1 MARPFI
7 LLCGVGLF
15 AFISYNLVRMPVL
28 SLFAQSLGAGPE
40 AIGFIVA
47 ASTLTGVFL
56 KWPAGALSDL
66 YDRRWLLL
74 VGLLAFALPPFCYLL
89 VTDVP
94 WLIALR
100 FVHGMATAVFAPIA
114 LAVVADLHR
123 EARGA
128 AYGTYTAA
136 TQAGAMLGPLLGGWL
151 LLTGG
156 FSAAFVTA
164 GTLGVIAVLLFF
176 LMRLPPVPGRV
187 NRESLIVNR
196 WEEVKRETLNVKRA
210 ESDDSRITDN
220 VEHHRAAG
228 FSRLAVIRDMAR
240 GARTVLGNVR
250 VVVTSAT
257 DGARQVA
264 NGALMAFLPIYV
276 VGIGLDAAQAGML
289 FGVQSVTSFAS
300 RPTMGWASDRI
311 GRRPLILLG
320 LVVCAGSLAAIPFTT
335 PFVGLMALSALFG
348 FGEAIVNAS
357 AAALVADLSEL
368 KTLGSAMGMQG
379 AIMDIGHASGPI
391 LSGVLIGALGFQLA
405 FPIIAGLVLVAA
417 GVFRASVGAE
427 RPVGLAS

>member
-1 MARPFI
+1 LTRPFI

-28 SLFAQSLGAGPE
+28 SLFAQSLGASPE
-40 AIGFIVA
+40 AIGFIVS
-47 ASTLTGVFL
+47 ASTVTGVFL

-66 YDRRWLLL
+66 YDRRWLMLL
-74 VGLLAFALPPFCYLL
+74 GLLAFAIPPFLYQF
-89 VTDVP
+89 VSEVR

-100 FVHGMATAVFAPIA
+100 FAHGMATAVFAPIA
-114 LAVVADLHR
+114 LAVVADLCR
-123 EARGA
+123 DARGA
-128 AYGTYTAA
+128 AYGSYTAA

-151 LLTGG
+151 VV
-156 FSAAFVTA
+156 SAGYPTAFVTA
-164 GTLGVIAVLLFF
+164 GVMGAIAVLFF
-176 LMRLPPVPGRV
+176 LLMKLPPKIPRV
-187 NRESLIVNR
+187 SSG
-196 WEEVKRETLNVKRA
+196 A
-210 ESDDSRITDN
+210 GP
-220 VEHHRAAG
+220 AAVL
-228 FSRLAVIRDMAR
+228 SDMAR
-240 GARTVLGNVR
+240 GARTVLGNAR
-250 VVVTSAT
+250 VVITSAT

-264 NGALMAFLPIYV
+264 NGALMAFLPIYAI
-276 VGIGLDAAQAGML
+276 GIGLDAAQAGVL
-289 FGVQSVTSFAS
+289 FGVQSVTSFVS
-300 RPTMGWASDRI
+300 RPTMGRASDRI

-348 FGEAIVNAS
+348 FGEAIVNAA

-379 AIMDIGHASGPI
+379 TIMDIGHASGPI

-417 GVFRASVGAE
+417 GVFRASVGVE
-427 RPVGLAS
+427 HPVGSAS

>member
-1 MARPFI
+1 MKKQFA

-28 SLFAQSLGAGPE
+28 SLFAQSLGASPE

-74 VGLLAFALPPFCYLL
+74 VGLLAFALPPFSYLL
-89 VTDVP
+89 ITDVS

-114 LAVVADLHR
+114 LAVVADLRR

-128 AYGTYTAA
+128 AYGAYTAA

-151 LLTGG
+151 LWTRG
-156 FSAAFVTA
+156 FSITFVTA

-176 LMRLPPVPGRV
+176 LMRLPPQVHAPHPDPLPRPWRG
-187 NRESLIVNR
+187 EGEGGSLV
-196 WEEVKRETLNVKRA
+196 
-210 ESDDSRITDN
+210 
-220 VEHHRAAG
+220 
-228 FSRLAVIRDMAR
+228 AVLHDMTR

-276 VGIGLDAAQAGML
+276 IGIGLDAAQAGML

-320 LVVCAGSLAAIPFTT
+320 LVVCAGSLAAIPFTAQ
-335 PFVGLMALSALFG
+335 FVGLMALSALFG
-348 FGEAIVNAS
+348 FGEAIVNAA

-379 AIMDIGHASGPI
+379 AIMDVGHASGPI

-405 FPIIAGLVLVAA
+405 FPILAGIVLVAA

-427 RPVGLAS
+427 RPVGSAS

>member
-1 MARPFI
+1 MTYQFA

-28 SLFAQSLGAGPE
+28 SLFAQSLGASPE

-114 LAVVADLHR
+114 LAVVADLRR

-176 LMRLPPVPGRV
+176 LMRLPPQIPHIATGVGA
-187 NRESLIVNR
+187 
-196 WEEVKRETLNVKRA
+196 T
-210 ESDDSRITDN
+210 
-220 VEHHRAAG
+220 
-228 FSRLAVIRDMAR
+228 AVLHDMTR

-264 NGALMAFLPIYV
+264 NGALMAFLPIYA
-276 VGIGLDAAQAGML
+276 VGIGLDAAQAGVL

-300 RPTMGWASDRI
+300 RPTMGWVSDRI

-335 PFVGLMALSALFG
+335 LFVGLMALSALFG

-427 RPVGLAS
+427 RPVGLPS

>member
-1 MARPFI
+1 VKKQFA

-28 SLFAQSLGAGPE
+28 SLFAQSLGASPE

-74 VGLLAFALPPFCYLL
+74 VGLLAFALPPFSYLL
-89 VTDVP
+89 ITDVS

-114 LAVVADLHR
+114 LAVVADLRR

-128 AYGTYTAA
+128 AYGAYTAA

-151 LLTGG
+151 LWTRG
-156 FSAAFVTA
+156 FSTTFVTA

-176 LMRLPPVPGRV
+176 LMRLPPQIPHIATGVGA
-187 NRESLIVNR
+187 
-196 WEEVKRETLNVKRA
+196 T
-210 ESDDSRITDN
+210 
-220 VEHHRAAG
+220 
-228 FSRLAVIRDMAR
+228 AVLHDMTR

-320 LVVCAGSLAAIPFTT
+320 LVVCAGSLAAIPFTAQ
-335 PFVGLMALSALFG
+335 FVGLMALSALFG
-348 FGEAIVNAS
+348 FGEAIVNAA
-357 AAALVADLSEL
+357 AAALIADLSEL

-379 AIMDIGHASGPI
+379 AIMDVGHASGPI

-405 FPIIAGLVLVAA
+405 FPILAGIVLVAA
-417 GVFRASVGAE
+417 GVFRASVGVE
-427 RPVGLAS
+427 RPVGSAS

>member
-1 MARPFI
+1 MKKQFA

-74 VGLLAFALPPFCYLL
+74 VGLLAFALPPFSYLL
-89 VTDVP
+89 ITDVS

-114 LAVVADLHR
+114 LAVVADLRR

-128 AYGTYTAA
+128 AYGAYTAA

-151 LLTGG
+151 LWTRG
-156 FSAAFVTA
+156 FSTTFVTA
-164 GTLGVIAVLLFF
+164 GTLGVISVLLFF
-176 LMRLPPVPGRV
+176 LMRLPPVPGLV

-196 WEEVKRETLNVKRA
+196 DESSVERLTYNVARPHG
-210 ESDDSRITDN
+210 
-220 VEHHRAAG
+220 VAAV
-228 FSRLAVIRDMAR
+228 LYDMTR

-320 LVVCAGSLAAIPFTT
+320 LVVCAGSLAAIPFTAQ
-335 PFVGLMALSALFG
+335 FVGLMALSALFG
-348 FGEAIVNAS
+348 FGEAIVNAA

-405 FPIIAGLVLVAA
+405 FPILAGIVLVAA
-417 GVFRASVGAE
+417 GVFRATVGAE
-427 RPVGLAS
+427 RPVGSAS

>member
-1 MARPFI
+1 LRTRQFA

-28 SLFAQSLGAGPE
+28 SLYANSLGAGPE
-40 AIGFIVA
+40 AIGFIVS

-56 KWPAGALSDL
+56 KWPAGALSDF

-74 VGLLAFALPPFCYLL
+74 IGLLAFAIPPFFYQF
-89 VTDVP
+89 VADVG

-100 FVHGMATAVFAPIA
+100 FTHGMATAVFAPIA
-114 LAVVADLHR
+114 LAVVADLCR

-128 AYGTYTAA
+128 AYGSYTAA
-136 TQAGAMLGPLLGGWL
+136 TQAGAMLGPVLGGWL
-151 LLTGG
+151 VVSAG
-156 FSAAFVTA
+156 FPAAFVTA
-164 GTLGVIAVLLFF
+164 GILGSIAVLLFL
-176 LMRLPPVPGRV
+176 LMRLPPQIPRTASSAGP
-187 NRESLIVNR
+187 
-196 WEEVKRETLNVKRA
+196 
-210 ESDDSRITDN
+210 
-220 VEHHRAAG
+220 AAV
-228 FSRLAVIRDMAR
+228 LKDMAR
-240 GARTVLGNVR
+240 GAKTVVGNVR
-250 VVVTSAT
+250 VVVTSVT

-276 VGIGLDAAQAGML
+276 VGIGLDAAHAGVL
-289 FGVQSVTSFAS
+289 FGVQSVTSFVS

-320 LVVCAGSLAAIPFTT
+320 LVVCAGSLAAIPFTNL
-335 PFVGLMALSALFG
+335 FWALMALSALFG

-391 LSGVLIGALGFQLA
+391 LAGLLIGALGFQVA
-405 FPIIAGLVLVAA
+405 FPILAAFVLLAA
-417 GVFRASVGAE
+417 GAFRIGVESDRSTAVA
-427 RPVGLAS
+427 

>member
-1 MARPFI
+1 MKKQFA

-28 SLFAQSLGAGPE
+28 SLFAQSLGASPE

-74 VGLLAFALPPFCYLL
+74 VGLLAFALPPFSYLL
-89 VTDVP
+89 ITDVS

-114 LAVVADLHR
+114 LAVVADLRR

-128 AYGTYTAA
+128 AYGAYTAA

-151 LLTGG
+151 LWTRG
-156 FSAAFVTA
+156 FSTTFVTA

-176 LMRLPPVPGRV
+176 LMRLPPQIPHIATGVGA
-187 NRESLIVNR
+187 
-196 WEEVKRETLNVKRA
+196 T
-210 ESDDSRITDN
+210 
-220 VEHHRAAG
+220 
-228 FSRLAVIRDMAR
+228 AVLHDMTR

-276 VGIGLDAAQAGML
+276 IGIGLDAAQAGML

-320 LVVCAGSLAAIPFTT
+320 LVVCAGSLAAIPFTAQ
-335 PFVGLMALSALFG
+335 FVGLMALSALFG
-348 FGEAIVNAS
+348 FGEAIVNAA

-379 AIMDIGHASGPI
+379 AIMDVGHASGPI

-405 FPIIAGLVLVAA
+405 FPILAGIVLVAA

-427 RPVGLAS
+427 RPVGSAS

>member
-1 MARPFI
+1 MKAQFAV
-7 LLCGVGLF
+7 LCGIGLF

-28 SLFAQSLGAGPE
+28 SLFAQSLGARPE

-74 VGLLAFALPPFCYLL
+74 VGLLAFALPPFCYPL

-100 FVHGMATAVFAPIA
+100 FVHGLATAVFGPIG
-114 LAVVADLHR
+114 LAVVADVFR
-123 EARGA
+123 EARGVA
-128 AYGTYTAA
+128 LGSYTAA

-164 GTLGVIAVLLFF
+164 GTLGVVAVLLFF
-176 LMRLPPVPGRV
+176 LMRLPPITGHV

-196 WEEVKRETLNVKRA
+196 REDVKRGKYDV
-210 ESDDSRITDN
+210 SRITN
-220 VEHHRAAG
+220 NAVRPPGPA
-228 FSRLAVIRDMAR
+228 AVIRDMAR

-276 VGIGLDAAQAGML
+276 VGIGLNAAQAGVL

-335 PFVGLMALSALFG
+335 SFVRLMALSALFG

-368 KTLGSAMGMQG
+368 KTLGSAMGLQG
-379 AIMDIGHASGPI
+379 AITDIGHASGPI

-405 FPIIAGLVLVAA
+405 FSILAGFVLVAA

-427 RPVGLAS
+427 RPVGSAS

>member
-1 MARPFI
+1 MKKQFA

-74 VGLLAFALPPFCYLL
+74 VGLLAFALPPFSYLL
-89 VTDVP
+89 ITDVS
-94 WLIALR
+94 WLIVLR

-114 LAVVADLHR
+114 LAVVADLRR

-128 AYGTYTAA
+128 AYGAYTAA

-151 LLTGG
+151 LWTRG
-156 FSAAFVTA
+156 FSTTFVTA
-164 GTLGVIAVLLFF
+164 GTLGVISVLLFF
-176 LMRLPPVPGRV
+176 LMRLPPQIPHIATG
-187 NRESLIVNR
+187 IGA
-196 WEEVKRETLNVKRA
+196 T
-210 ESDDSRITDN
+210 
-220 VEHHRAAG
+220 
-228 FSRLAVIRDMAR
+228 AVLHEMTR

-276 VGIGLDAAQAGML
+276 IGIGLDAAQAGML

-320 LVVCAGSLAAIPFTT
+320 LVVCAGSLAAIPFTAQ
-335 PFVGLMALSALFG
+335 FVGLMALSALFG
-348 FGEAIVNAS
+348 FGEAIVNAA

-405 FPIIAGLVLVAA
+405 FPILAGLVLVAA

-427 RPVGLAS
+427 RPVGSAS

>member
-1 MARPFI
+1 LGRPFI

-28 SLFAQSLGAGPE
+28 SLFAQSLGASPE

-89 VTDVP
+89 ITDVR
-94 WLIALR
+94 WLVVLR
-100 FVHGMATAVFAPIA
+100 FAHGMATAVFAPIA
-114 LAVVADLHR
+114 LAVVADLRR

-128 AYGTYTAA
+128 AYGAYTAA

-151 LLTGG
+151 LQVAGY
-156 FSAAFVTA
+156 SAAFVTA
-164 GTLGVIAVLLFF
+164 GVMGAIAVLLFL
-176 LMRLPPVPGRV
+176 LMKLPPQIPRV
-187 NRESLIVNR
+187 SSGAG
-196 WEEVKRETLNVKRA
+196 T
-210 ESDDSRITDN
+210 
-220 VEHHRAAG
+220 AAVLHEMG
-228 FSRLAVIRDMAR
+228 R

-264 NGALMAFLPIYV
+264 NGALMAFLPIYA
-276 VGIGLDAAQAGML
+276 VGIGLDAAQAGVL

-311 GRRPLILLG
+311 GRHPLILLG
-320 LVVCAGSLAAIPFTT
+320 LVICAGSLATVPFTT
-335 PFVGLMALSALFG
+335 SFVGLMALSSLFG

-379 AIMDIGHASGPI
+379 AITDIGHASGPI
-391 LSGVLIGALGFQLA
+391 LSGVLIGALGFQAA
-405 FPIIAGLVLVAA
+405 FPIIAGFVLVTA

>member
-1 MARPFI
+1 VKKQFA

-74 VGLLAFALPPFCYLL
+74 VGLLAFALPPFSYLL
-89 VTDVP
+89 ITDVS

-114 LAVVADLHR
+114 LAVVADLRR

-128 AYGTYTAA
+128 AYGAYTAA

-151 LLTGG
+151 LWTRG
-156 FSAAFVTA
+156 FSTTFVTA

-176 LMRLPPVPGRV
+176 LMRLPPQIPHIATGVGA
-187 NRESLIVNR
+187 
-196 WEEVKRETLNVKRA
+196 T
-210 ESDDSRITDN
+210 
-220 VEHHRAAG
+220 
-228 FSRLAVIRDMAR
+228 AVLHDMTR

-276 VGIGLDAAQAGML
+276 IGIGLDAAQAGML

-320 LVVCAGSLAAIPFTT
+320 LVVCAGSLAAIPFTAQ
-335 PFVGLMALSALFG
+335 FVGLMALSALFG
-348 FGEAIVNAS
+348 FGEAIVNAA

-379 AIMDIGHASGPI
+379 AIMDVGHASGPI

-405 FPIIAGLVLVAA
+405 FPILAGIVLVAA

-427 RPVGLAS
+427 RPVGSAS

>member
-1 MARPFI
+1 MTRPFI

-28 SLFAQSLGAGPE
+28 SLFAHSLGASPE
-40 AIGFIVA
+40 AIGFIVS

-89 VTDVP
+89 ITDVR
-94 WLIALR
+94 WLVVLR
-100 FVHGMATAVFAPIA
+100 FAHGVATAVFAPIA
-114 LAVVADLHR
+114 LAVVADLRR

-128 AYGTYTAA
+128 AYGAYTAA

-151 LLTGG
+151 LQVAG
-156 FSAAFVTA
+156 FSTAFVTA

-176 LMRLPPVPGRV
+176 LMRLPPVPDRV
-187 NRESLIVNR
+187 DR
-196 WEEVKRETLNVKRA
+196 WEDVKRA
-210 ESDDSRITDN
+210 SLNVNRGESS
-220 VEHHRAAG
+220 VERLTNNAVRPPGAA
-228 FSRLAVIRDMAR
+228 AVISDMAR

-264 NGALMAFLPIYV
+264 NGALMAFLPIYA
-276 VGIGLDAAQAGML
+276 VGIGLDAAHAGML

-320 LVVCAGSLAAIPFTT
+320 LVICAGSLATVPFTT
-335 PFVGLMALSALFG
+335 SFVGLMALSSLFG

-379 AIMDIGHASGPI
+379 AITDIGHASGPI
-391 LSGVLIGALGFQLA
+391 LSGVLIGALGFQAA
-405 FPIIAGLVLVAA
+405 FPIIAGFVLVAA

-427 RPVGLAS
+427 RPVGSAS

>member
-1 MARPFI
+1 LRTRQFA

-28 SLFAQSLGAGPE
+28 SLYAKSLGAGPE
-40 AIGFIVA
+40 AIGFIVS

-56 KWPAGALSDL
+56 KWPAGALSDF

-74 VGLLAFALPPFCYLL
+74 IGLLAFAIPPFFYQY
-89 VTDVP
+89 VSDVG

-100 FVHGMATAVFAPIA
+100 FAHGMATAIFGPIA
-114 LAVVADLHR
+114 MAVVADFFR

-128 AYGTYTAA
+128 ALGSYTAA

-151 LLTGG
+151 MDSAG
-156 FSAAFVTA
+156 FPAAFTTA
-164 GTLGVIAVLLFF
+164 GVLGSIAVLLFLF
-176 LMRLPPVPGRV
+176 MRLPPQIPH
-187 NRESLIVNR
+187 I
-196 WEEVKRETLNVKRA
+196 A
-210 ESDDSRITDN
+210 SDAGP
-220 VEHHRAAG
+220 AAV
-228 FSRLAVIRDMAR
+228 LKDMAR
-240 GARTVLGNVR
+240 GARTVVGNMR
-250 VVVTSAT
+250 VVMTCIT

-276 VGIGLDAAQAGML
+276 VGIGLDAAHAGIL
-289 FGVQSVTSFAS
+289 FGVQSVTSFVS
-300 RPTMGWASDRI
+300 RPTMGWASDRV

-320 LVVCAGSLAAIPFTT
+320 LVVCAGSLAAIPFTKL
-335 PFVGLMALSALFG
+335 FWALMALSALFG

-391 LSGVLIGALGFQLA
+391 LAGLLIGALGFQMA
-405 FPIIAGLVLVAA
+405 FPILAAFILLAA
-417 GVFRASVGAE
+417 GAFRIGVRS
-427 RPVGLAS
+427 

>member
-28 SLFAQSLGAGPE
+28 SLFAQSLGASPE

-56 KWPAGALSDL
+56 KWPAGSLSDL

-74 VGLLAFALPPFCYLL
+74 IGLLAFALPPFCYLL
-89 VTDVP
+89 INDVR
-94 WLIALR
+94 WLVVLR
-100 FVHGMATAVFAPIA
+100 FAHGVATAVFAPIA
-114 LAVVADLHR
+114 LAVVADLRR

-128 AYGTYTAA
+128 AYGAYTAA

-164 GTLGVIAVLLFF
+164 GTLGVIAVLLFL
-176 LMRLPPVPGRV
+176 LMKLPPVPGRV
-187 NRESLIVNR
+187 NCESLIVNR
-196 WEEVKRETLNVKRA
+196 EH
-210 ESDDSRITDN
+210 SS
-220 VEHHRAAG
+220 VERLTYNGERHRAAG
-228 FSRLAVIRDMAR
+228 FSRLEVITEMTR
-240 GARTVLGNVR
+240 GAKTVLGNVR

-276 VGIGLDAAQAGML
+276 VGIGLDASQAGML
-289 FGVQSVTSFAS
+289 FGVQSVSSFAS
-300 RPTMGWASDRI
+300 RPTMGWVSDRI

-320 LVVCAGSLAAIPFTT
+320 LVICAGSLAAVPFTT

-379 AIMDIGHASGPI
+379 TITDIGHASGPI

-405 FPIIAGLVLVAA
+405 FPIIAGFVLVAA
-417 GVFRASVGAE
+417 GIFRASVGAE
-427 RPVGLAS
+427 RPGGSAS

>member
-1 MARPFI
+1 VKKQFA

-74 VGLLAFALPPFCYLL
+74 VGLLAFALPPFSYLL
-89 VTDVP
+89 ITDVS

-114 LAVVADLHR
+114 LAVVADLRR

-128 AYGTYTAA
+128 AYGAYTAA

-151 LLTGG
+151 LWTRG
-156 FSAAFVTA
+156 FSTTFVTA
-164 GTLGVIAVLLFF
+164 GTLGVISVLLFF
-176 LMRLPPVPGRV
+176 LMRLPPVPGLV

-196 WEEVKRETLNVKRA
+196 DESSVERLTYNVARPHG
-210 ESDDSRITDN
+210 
-220 VEHHRAAG
+220 VAAV
-228 FSRLAVIRDMAR
+228 LYDMTR

-276 VGIGLDAAQAGML
+276 IGIGLDAAQAGML

-320 LVVCAGSLAAIPFTT
+320 LVVCAGSLAAIPFTAQ
-335 PFVGLMALSALFG
+335 FVGLMALSALFG
-348 FGEAIVNAS
+348 FGEAIVNAA

-405 FPIIAGLVLVAA
+405 FPILAGIVLVAA

-427 RPVGLAS
+427 RPVGSAS

>member
-1 MARPFI
+1 LRCCA
-7 LLCGVGLF
+7 
-15 AFISYNLVRMPVL
+15 ASD
-28 SLFAQSLGAGPE
+28 FAQSLGAGPE

-89 VTDVP
+89 ITDLS

-114 LAVVADLHR
+114 LAVVADLRR

-128 AYGTYTAA
+128 AYGAYTAA

-151 LLTGG
+151 LWTRG
-156 FSAAFVTA
+156 FSTTFVTA

-176 LMRLPPVPGRV
+176 LMRLPPQIPHIATRV
-187 NRESLIVNR
+187 G
-196 WEEVKRETLNVKRA
+196 T
-210 ESDDSRITDN
+210 T
-220 VEHHRAAG
+220 
-228 FSRLAVIRDMAR
+228 AVLHEMTR

-276 VGIGLDAAQAGML
+276 IGIGLDAAQAGML

-335 PFVGLMALSALFG
+335 LFVGLMALSALFG
-348 FGEAIVNAS
+348 FGEAIVNAA

-379 AIMDIGHASGPI
+379 TIMDIGHASGPI

-427 RPVGLAS
+427 RPVGSTS

>member
-1 MARPFI
+1 MKKQFA

-89 VTDVP
+89 ITDVS

-114 LAVVADLHR
+114 LAVVADLRR

-128 AYGTYTAA
+128 AYGAYTAA

-151 LLTGG
+151 LWTRG
-156 FSAAFVTA
+156 FSTTFVTA
-164 GTLGVIAVLLFF
+164 GTLGVISVLLFF
-176 LMRLPPVPGRV
+176 LMRLPPVPGLV

-196 WEEVKRETLNVKRA
+196 DESSVERLTYNVARPHG
-210 ESDDSRITDN
+210 
-220 VEHHRAAG
+220 VAAV
-228 FSRLAVIRDMAR
+228 LYDMTR

-276 VGIGLDAAQAGML
+276 IGIGLDAAQAGML

-320 LVVCAGSLAAIPFTT
+320 LVVCAGSLAAIPFTAQ
-335 PFVGLMALSALFG
+335 FVGLMALSALFG
-348 FGEAIVNAS
+348 FGEAIVNAA

-405 FPIIAGLVLVAA
+405 FPILAGIVLVAA
-417 GVFRASVGAE
+417 GVFRATVGAE
-427 RPVGLAS
+427 RPVGSAS

>member
-1 MARPFI
+1 VKKQFA

-28 SLFAQSLGAGPE
+28 SLFAQSLGASPE

-74 VGLLAFALPPFCYLL
+74 VGLLAFALPPFSYLL
-89 VTDVP
+89 ITDVS

-114 LAVVADLHR
+114 LAVVADLRR

-128 AYGTYTAA
+128 AYGAYTAA

-151 LLTGG
+151 LWTRG
-156 FSAAFVTA
+156 FSTTFVTA

-176 LMRLPPVPGRV
+176 LMRLPPAPGHV

-196 WEEVKRETLNVKRA
+196 DESSVERLTYNVARPHG
-210 ESDDSRITDN
+210 
-220 VEHHRAAG
+220 VAAV
-228 FSRLAVIRDMAR
+228 LHDMTR

-320 LVVCAGSLAAIPFTT
+320 LVVCAGSLAAIPFTAQ
-335 PFVGLMALSALFG
+335 FVGLMALSALFG
-348 FGEAIVNAS
+348 FGEAIVNAA

-427 RPVGLAS
+427 RPVGLPS

>member
-1 MARPFI
+1 VKKQFA

-89 VTDVP
+89 ITDIS

-128 AYGTYTAA
+128 AYGAYTAA

-151 LLTGG
+151 LWTRG
-156 FSAAFVTA
+156 FSTTFVTA

-176 LMRLPPVPGRV
+176 LMRLPPQIPHIATGVG
-187 NRESLIVNR
+187 
-196 WEEVKRETLNVKRA
+196 A
-210 ESDDSRITDN
+210 M
-220 VEHHRAAG
+220 
-228 FSRLAVIRDMAR
+228 AVLHDMTR

-276 VGIGLDAAQAGML
+276 IGIGLDAAQAGML

-348 FGEAIVNAS
+348 FGEAIVNAA

-379 AIMDIGHASGPI
+379 TIMDIGHASGPI

-427 RPVGLAS
+427 RPVGSAS

>member
-28 SLFAQSLGAGPE
+28 SLFAQSLGASSE

-164 GTLGVIAVLLFF
+164 GVMGAIAVLLFL
-176 LMRLPPVPGRV
+176 LMKLPPQIPRV
-187 NRESLIVNR
+187 SSG
-196 WEEVKRETLNVKRA
+196 TG
-210 ESDDSRITDN
+210 T
-220 VEHHRAAG
+220 AAVL
-228 FSRLAVIRDMAR
+228 SDMAR

-320 LVVCAGSLAAIPFTT
+320 LVICAGSLATIPFTT

-427 RPVGLAS
+427 RPVGLPS

>member
-1 MARPFI
+1 MKKQFA

-40 AIGFIVA
+40 TIGFIVA

-89 VTDVP
+89 ITDVS

-114 LAVVADLHR
+114 LAVVADLRR

-128 AYGTYTAA
+128 AYGAYTAA

-151 LLTGG
+151 LWTRG
-156 FSAAFVTA
+156 FSTTFVTA
-164 GTLGVIAVLLFF
+164 GTLGVISVLLFF
-176 LMRLPPVPGRV
+176 LMRLPPVPGLV

-196 WEEVKRETLNVKRA
+196 DESSVERLTYNVARPHG
-210 ESDDSRITDN
+210 
-220 VEHHRAAG
+220 VAAV
-228 FSRLAVIRDMAR
+228 LYDMTR

-320 LVVCAGSLAAIPFTT
+320 LVVCAGSLAAIPFTAQ
-335 PFVGLMALSALFG
+335 FVGLMALSALFG
-348 FGEAIVNAS
+348 FGEAIVNAA

-405 FPIIAGLVLVAA
+405 FPILAGIVLVAA
-417 GVFRASVGAE
+417 GVFRATVGAE
-427 RPVGLAS
+427 RPVGSAS

>member
-1 MARPFI
+1 LARPFI

-28 SLFAQSLGAGPE
+28 SLFAQSLGASSE

-100 FVHGMATAVFAPIA
+100 FVHGIATAVFAPIA
-114 LAVVADLHR
+114 LAVVADLRR

-128 AYGTYTAA
+128 AYGAYTAA

-164 GTLGVIAVLLFF
+164 GVMGAIAVLLFL
-176 LMRLPPVPGRV
+176 LMKLPPQIPRV
-187 NRESLIVNR
+187 SSG
-196 WEEVKRETLNVKRA
+196 TG
-210 ESDDSRITDN
+210 T
-220 VEHHRAAG
+220 AAVL
-228 FSRLAVIRDMAR
+228 SDMAR

-289 FGVQSVTSFAS
+289 FGIQSVTSFAS

-320 LVVCAGSLAAIPFTT
+320 LVICAGSLATIPFTT

-417 GVFRASVGAE
+417 GVFRASIGAE